1 MGAYATSAPS
11 GSALDIIFIHCEYV
25 QNQATMS
32 WMQSNDT
39 PAYEQIILHDNVV
52 IQNKKEHGGGL
63 ETLGMF
69 WKKILSSTLKS
80 LINICCGIMSRIKL
94 D

>member
-11 GSALDIIFIHCEYV
+11 GSALDIMFIHFEYV
-25 QNQATMS
+25 QNLATMS
-32 WMQSNDT
+32 WMESNDT

-52 IQNKKEHGGGL
+52 IQNNKEHGGGL

-69 WKKILSSTLKS
+69 WGKQI
-80 LINICCGIMSRIKL
+80 IIKYFEIIY
-94 D
+94 